1 MKPFFISLTFCLMA
15 CGGMLSLA
23 HYKFPVKYRQHFGG
37 KQIVLVEQVTFAEKL
52 KLSQKNGF
60 ISFD

>member
-1 MKPFFISLTFCLMA
+1 MKPFIISLTFAALT
-15 CGGMLSLA
+15 CGGMLA

-52 KLSQKNGF
+52 QISNKNGF
-60 ISFD
+60 ISFE